1 MVPGSGL
8 IETLR
13 GEAGEGPWEW
23 LGGLTIGVHTSWRGA
38 KLDQYDYRISLRNQ
52 RGVGVPL
59 SDVWCSH
66 TVISACEHQV
76 I

>member
-1 MVPGSGL
+1 LVPGSGL

-13 GEAGEGPWEW
+13 GEAGEGPEW
-23 LGGLTIGVHTSWRGA
+23 LGGLTIGVYTSWPEA

-59 SDVWCSH
+59 SDV
-66 TVISACEHQV
+66 
-76 I
+76 